1 MAQSRPS
8 LNVPD
13 LAMKRKDVKLIV
25 VLTSNYY
32 LHLEHEDKV
41 ATLKLGD
48 IKLSKKGREVIICNK
63 EKGLGGYFGMKR

>member
-1 MAQSRPS
+1 MAQSKPV

-13 LAMKRKDVKLIV
+13 LTIKRRNIKLIV

-32 LHLEHEDKV
+32 IHLEHEDKI

-48 IKLSKKGREVIICNK
+48 VKLSKKGRDIIICNK

>member
-1 MAQSRPS
+1 
-8 LNVPD
+8 
-13 LAMKRKDVKLIV
+13 MKRRDVKLIV

-48 IKLSKKGREVIICNK
+48 IKLSKKGKEVIISNK